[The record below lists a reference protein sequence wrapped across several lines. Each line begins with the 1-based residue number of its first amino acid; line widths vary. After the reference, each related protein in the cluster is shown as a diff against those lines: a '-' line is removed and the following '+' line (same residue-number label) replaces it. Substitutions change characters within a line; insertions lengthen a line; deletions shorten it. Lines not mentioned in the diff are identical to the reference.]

1 VIVGYFDL
9 SRQQLPQKRMR
20 HAARPIWPLSPSAFS
35 RGRIF
40 SVDAWSIRMQS
51 RSQAPITAKAVRAAT
66 LEIAYLEL
74 GPPQGRPVILLHGF
88 PDDVH
93 AYDGVAPP
101 LAAAGWRVLVP
112 YLRGYGPT
120 RFLDERTPRSGQQAA
135 LGRDL
140 ADFMDAIGLSRA
152 VLAGYD
158 WGGRAAC
165 IVAALWPERATG
177 LVTIGGYNIQDIV
190 TSAKPASPATEYR
203 RWYQWYFHT
212 ERGRAG
218 LAANRGAL
226 CRLLWEL
233 WSPNY
238 RFDDATYDQT
248 AASFD
253 NPDFVEVVIQSY
265 RHRYGAAPGDPAL
278 NGVEAQLASQPPIAV
293 PTISLHG
300 ECDGV
305 APPDREGRGAR
316 HFTGPYQSRI
326 IPIAGHFLPR
336 EAPEAVVQAVRE
348 L

>member
-1 VIVGYFDL
+1 M
-9 SRQQLPQKRMR
+9 K
-20 HAARPIWPLSPSAFS
+20 
-35 RGRIF
+35 
-40 SVDAWSIRMQS
+40 SIRTS
-51 RSQAPITAKAVRAAT
+51 T
-66 LEIAYLEL
+66 LDIAYAET
-74 GPPQGRPVILLHGF
+74 GAAGGRAVVLLHGF
-88 PDDVH
+88 PDDAH
-93 AYDGVAPP
+93 AYDSVAPS

-120 RFLDERTPRSGQQAA
+120 RFLNAETPRSGQQAA

-140 ADFMDAIGLSRA
+140 ADFIDALGLERA

-165 IVAALWPERATG
+165 IVAALWPERAAG
-177 LVTIGGYNIQDIV
+177 LLTIGGYNIQNIAMA
-190 TSAKPASPATEYR
+190 TKPASPLAEYR
-203 RWYQWYFHT
+203 YWYQWYFHT

-218 LAANRGAL
+218 LAANRGPF

-253 NPDFVEVVIQSY
+253 NPDFVDVVIQSY
-265 RHRYGAAPGDPAL
+265 RHRHGAALGDPAL
-278 NGVEAQLASQPPIAV
+278 EAIEAQLALQPSITV

-305 APPDREGRGAR
+305 AAPEGLEGHAP
-316 HFTGPYQSRI
+316 HFAGVYESRV
-326 IPIAGHFLPR
+326 IPVAGHFLPR
-336 EAPEAVVQAVRE
+336 EAPEAVTQAINDLDRSHPSRSR
-348 L
+348 